1 MKQETLKSK
10 VRRFWRDWVRP
21 VLVVLV
27 ICGSVRSV
35 VADWNDVPTGSM
47 NPTIVEGDRIFVNKL
62 AYGLRVPFTDWRLID
77 FAEPQRG
84 EIVVFFSPDD
94 GVRMVKRVIGLPG
107 DTVELRRNRLI
118 INGEPVS
125 YGPFAV
131 HTSRTSVGGRPV
143 RQYAADEVLD
153 GRIHAVIQTVGIQA
167 RRDFGP
173 ITVPDDQYFVMG
185 DNRDNSRDSRWF
197 GSVDRDAIVGRASSV
212 IFSLD
217 LEHYYLP
224 RTDRFFHALQ

>member
-1 MKQETLKSK
+1 MKQETLKSR
-10 VRRFWRDWVRP
+10 VRHVWRNWVRP
-21 VLVVLV
+21 VLLILIV
-27 ICGSVRSV
+27 CGSVRSV

-47 NPTIVEGDRIFVNKL
+47 NPTIVEGDRIFVNKM
-62 AYGLRVPFTDWRLID
+62 AYGLRVPFTEWRLID
-77 FAEPQRG
+77 FAEPKRG

-94 GVRMVKRVIGLPG
+94 GIRMVKRVIGLPG
-107 DTVELRRNRLI
+107 DTIELRHNRLI

-125 YGPFAV
+125 YGPYAA
-131 HTSRTSVGGRPV
+131 HLGRTSVVGRSA
-143 RQYAADEVLD
+143 RQYTADEVID
-153 GRIHAVIQTVGIQA
+153 GQIHAIIQTAGNHA
-167 RRDFGP
+167 RRNFGP
-173 ITVPDDQYFVMG
+173 FKVSDDQYFVMG

-197 GSVDRDAIVGRASSV
+197 GAVDRDSIVGRVSSV